1 MIAKLYK
8 LKQQQIN
15 QQVLLKQQALSKIND
30 IDNELLSTNKQLHS
44 ATVDVMGAISDFRVL
59 QIHKETMKEHMVKIA
74 QNKEHLK
81 KQIEHYDGIIIN
93 LNRES
98 EQFDYILQEMK
109 REKLKEIEKQEEI
122 VAAEYMQSK
131 YVKQRLDLN
140 VI

>member
-1 MIAKLYK
+1 MIDQLYK

-30 IDNELLSTNKQLHS
+30 IDDELLLTNKKLHTT
-44 ATVDVMGAISDFRVL
+44 TVDIMGAISDFRVL
-59 QIHKETMKEHMVKIA
+59 EIHKDTMKEHMIRLS

-98 EQFDYILQEMK
+98 EQFNYILLEMK
-109 REKLKEIEKQEEI
+109 REKLKEIEKQEEV
-122 VAAEYMQSK
+122 VAAEYMQAK
-131 YVKQRLDLN
+131 FIKQKMDSN